1 VSREELLDALAWWKI
16 KRPGSVSY
24 WLITEIRV
32 EENLMTLN
40 ALPALDICS
49 QRGGEGGRNFCKCG
63 LCDCVVGIQVYLP
76 ATWLVSMRGKTST
89 WQTDL

>member
-1 VSREELLDALAWWKI
+1 MLSLSWKI

-49 QRGGEGGRNFCKCG
+49 QREREGGRNYCKCG
-63 LCDCVVGIQVYLP
+63 LCGCVVGI
-76 ATWLVSMRGKTST
+76 
-89 WQTDL
+89 